1 MKKPEGKVALDE
13 RTSPIPTWLS
23 GSRPRSARRSRRLET
38 VYLVGTMRRLRL
50 SGYPFKSV
58 RSARKLGVF
67 YAGIQL

>member
-13 RTSPIPTWLS
+13 RTSPIPTWS
-23 GSRPRSARRSRRLET
+23 TGSRPRSSRRSRRLET

-58 RSARKLGVF
+58 RVLGSWASF
-67 YAGIQL
+67 MRGIQL